1 MTSKVYFADLMSRSS
16 RENKIT
22 KIKKLLDAYGL
33 IHLTKKDDLVA
44 VKVHFGEEGN
54 DSYINPVFI
63 RQIVDEINKNDAK
76 PFLTDTN
83 TLYYG
88 NRHDSVEHI
97 ATAILH
103 GFDYAV
109 VGAPLIIADGL
120 RGEDFKNIEIDEKH
134 FKMVKIAAAI
144 EDADSMIVASH
155 FKGHGMSGFGGAIKN
170 LAMGCSA
177 YPGKLEQHGC
187 VKPLLIGNCTGCG
200 TCVDSCP
207 LNAVSIINQVSEIDY
222 DVCIGCN
229 ACMDV
234 CPESAMDFNWD
245 QMPFFIEKMV
255 EYAYGAVKN
264 KNGRVGYI
272 NFLTNITP
280 DCDCV
285 SWSDMPIVPDVGIV
299 ASQDPVAIDA
309 ASYDLVNEQIGFK
322 HSLLNR
328 NYGKGEDKFR
338 GVWEEVDGRIQI
350 IYGEEIGLGS
360 ADYELVTI

>member
-1 MTSKVYFADLMSRSS
+1 MTSTVYLADLRSRSS
-16 RENKIT
+16 KENKIT
-22 KIKKLLDAYGL
+22 KIKKLLDASGL
-33 IHLTKKDDLVA
+33 AHLIRKDDLTA

-63 RQIVDEINKNDAK
+63 RQIVDRIIEKESK

-88 NRHDSVEHI
+88 NRHDSVDHI
-97 ATAILH
+97 TTAISH

-120 RGEDFKNIEIDEKH
+120 RGEDFKNVEIHGKH
-134 FKMVKIAAAI
+134 FEMVKIAASI

-177 YPGKLEQHGC
+177 YPGKLEQHEC

-207 LNAVSIINQVSEIDY
+207 LNAVSIIDQISKIDY

-229 ACMDV
+229 ACMDA
-234 CPESAMDFNWD
+234 CPDSAMDFEWD
-245 QMPFFIEKMV
+245 LMPIFIEKMV

-264 KNGRVGYI
+264 KYGSVGYI
-272 NFLTNITP
+272 NFITNITP

-299 ASQDPVAIDA
+299 ASKDPVAIDA

-338 GVWEEVDGRIQI
+338 GVWEQVDGRIQI
-350 IYGEEIGLGS
+350 RYGEEIGLGS
-360 ADYELVTI
+360 ADYELITI